1 MTSYR
6 ILVSDPMESIGLD
19 MLRAAGHDVVEL
31 GPDDKPRLPELLG
44 DFDAL
49 VVRSETKV
57 TAELLARGKNL
68 KVVGRAGIGVDNVD
82 VRAATQQGVLVVN
95 APTANLI
102 SATEHTFALLLS
114 LARNV
119 AAADRGL
126 KDGKWNRKAFV
137 GTELQGKKL
146 GVIGFGRIGQQV
158 AKRARAFEMEILA
171 YDPFLDADQIRR
183 ADAIPLT
190 LDELAAQADVI
201 TLHVPFTDETRN
213 LIDARRLALMRP
225 HTLLVNCA
233 RGGVVDEAALLAA
246 LEAGQLGGA
255 ALDVFAEEPLKDF
268 RLVQHPKVVATP
280 HLGAQTQ
287 EAQERISTQTAKMV
301 VEALS
306 GSLAI
311 SAVNLPFRSTGAA
324 GEPYFRLAEKLGF
337 LAGSLAAEGPIR
349 RVEVVVASLEA
360 AIRES
365 LQVAALRGVLTP
377 LDRRDGQLRER
388 PDHRPANGR
397 SNAGWRRPPPATTP
411 TRSPVKVVG
420 EKGSLE
426 VSGSL
431 FHGGDERVV
440 ALDGYACEFRPHGH
454 ALVVRNRDV
463 PGVVGRLGTLL
474 GDAGV
479 NIAEIH
485 LARKRS
491 ENRALAVLRLDEPP
505 RPRCTCCKRLAR
517 PPPRSSRPSRSISV
531 RRRGPPREAGEPEGG
546 IPPSGSRFFPFQ
558 EKKGARGAKPL
569 GKSFPLSVRGEGAG
583 ERSAPQ
589 SAGEGPSRAASRAL
603 VILSKHS
610 GQKPCESSA
619 SECSRR

>member
-1 MTSYR
+1 MTSFR

-31 GPDDKPRLPELLG
+31 GPEDKPRLPELLG

-158 AKRARAFEMEILA
+158 ARRARAFEMEILA

-183 ADAIPLT
+183 ADAVPLT

-337 LAGSLAAEGPIR
+337 LAGSLAPEGPIR

-360 AIRES
+360 AVRES
-365 LQVAALRGVLTP
+365 LQVAALRGVL
-377 LDRRDGQLRER
+377 RRSIGEMVNYVNAQTIAKEREIECR
-388 PDHRPANGR
+388 LA
-397 SNAGWRRPPPATTP
+397 STTTSDYP
-411 TRSPVKVVG
+411 NQITVKVVG

-491 ENRALAVLRLDEPP
+491 ENRALAVLRLDEP
-505 RPRCTCCKRLAR
+505 LAQDLLKTLR
-517 PPPRSSRPSRSISV
+517 ATAEIVS
-531 RRRGPPREAGEPEGG
+531 AEPVD
-546 IPPSGSRFFPFQ
+546 
-558 EKKGARGAKPL
+558 L
-569 GKSFPLSVRGEGAG
+569 G
-583 ERSAPQ
+583 
-589 SAGEGPSRAASRAL
+589 
-603 VILSKHS
+603 
-610 GQKPCESSA
+610 
-619 SECSRR
+619 

>member
-1 MTSYR
+1 MSAEEKKMTYR

-19 MLRAAGHDVVEL
+19 MLREAGHEVVEL
-31 GPDDKPRLPELLG
+31 GPEDKPRLPELLG

-57 TAELLARGKNL
+57 TADLLARGSRL

-119 AAADRGL
+119 AQADRDL
-126 KDGKWNRKAFV
+126 KDGKWSRKRFV

-158 AKRARAFEMEILA
+158 ARRARAFDMEILA
-171 YDPFLDADQIRR
+171 FDPFLDAEQIRR
-183 ADAIPLT
+183 ADAIPLE
-190 LDELAAQADVI
+190 LDELLAQADVV
-201 TLHVPFTDETRN
+201 TLHIPFTDETRN
-213 LIDARRLALMRP
+213 LLGRERLAKLQP
-225 HTLLVNCA
+225 HALLVNCA
-233 RGGVVDEAALLAA
+233 RGGVVDEEALLEQ
-246 LEAGQLGGA
+246 LEAGRLGGA

-301 VEALS
+301 VDALS

-311 SAVNLPFRSTGAA
+311 SAVNLPFRSAGAA
-324 GEPYFRLAEKLGF
+324 AEPYLRLAEKLGH
-337 LAGSLAAEGPIR
+337 LAGSLAGVGPIK
-349 RVEVVVASLEA
+349 RVELVVASLEPA
-360 AIRES
+360 LRDS
-365 LQVAALRGVLTP
+365 LQVAALRGVL
-377 LDRRDGQLRER
+377 RRSIGGEKVNYVNAQTIARER
-388 PDHRPANGR
+388 GIECRL
-397 SNAGWRRPPPATTP
+397 ATTTISDYP
-411 TRSPVKVVG
+411 NQIAVKLVG

-426 VSGSL
+426 VAGSL

-440 ALDGYACEFRPHGH
+440 ALDGYACEFRPNGH

-474 GDAGV
+474 GDAQV

-485 LARKRS
+485 LARKRT
-491 ENRALAVLRLDEPP
+491 ENRALAVLRLDEPLAP
-505 RPRCTCCKRLAR
+505 RLLAELR
-517 PPPRSSRPSRSISV
+517 
-531 RRRGPPREAGEPEGG
+531 G
-546 IPPSGSRFFPFQ
+546 IP
-558 EKKGARGAKPL
+558 EI
-569 GKSFPLSVRGEGAG
+569 V
-583 ERSAPQ
+583 SAEPVDF
-589 SAGEGPSRAASRAL
+589 G
-603 VILSKHS
+603 
-610 GQKPCESSA
+610 
-619 SECSRR
+619 